1 LFKFLYQLG
10 LIIEKFERTAPRIF
24 WFLSLVFYTVIVFV
38 SPHNAKIPPAQ
49 VCQYQVVS
57 EQFRCGGQDEKLSI
71 IRKMDSDFH
80 LRLEK
85 YFPDW
90 EERMAYQKNQTEF
103 YKSARRKKKDLIKLR
118 MADDLNVYSEKELDA
133 INYFEGKG
141 FYARYQDPSVAPNI
155 YDTRQS
161 FLLKMH
167 DISSREKFLQSFNRI
182 NN

>member
-10 LIIEKFERTAPRIF
+10 LILEKFERIAPRIF
-24 WFLSLVFYTVIVFV
+24 WFLSLVFCTVFV
-38 SPHNAKIPPAQ
+38 SPYETKIPPVE
-49 VCQYQVVS
+49 VCQYQAVS
-57 EQFRCGGQDEKLSI
+57 QRFRAGGQGENLNI
-71 IRKMDSDFH
+71 IQKMDPDFH
-80 LRLEK
+80 RRLEK

-90 EERMAYQKNQTEF
+90 EERMAYQKSRTEF
-103 YKSARRKKKDLIKLR
+103 YKSAMRKKKEIIKLR
-118 MADDLNVYSEKELDA
+118 MGDDLNFYSEKELDA
-133 INYFEGKG
+133 INYFEGKSL
-141 FYARYQDPSVAPNI
+141 YARCQDPSVAPNI

>member
-10 LIIEKFERTAPRIF
+10 LIIEKFERIAPKIF
-24 WFLSLVFYTVIVFV
+24 WSLSLVFYIVIGSV
-38 SPHNAKIPPAQ
+38 SLHEAKTPLAQ
-49 VCQYQVVS
+49 ICQYQVVS
-57 EQFRCGGQDEKLSI
+57 KQFRCGGQGEKLSI
-71 IRKMDSDFH
+71 IKKMDPDLH
-80 LRLEK
+80 RRLEK

-103 YKSARRKKKDLIKLR
+103 YKSARRKKKDIIKLR

-141 FYARYQDPSVAPNI
+141 FYARYQDPSVVPNI

>member
-1 LFKFLYQLG
+1 MFKFLYQLG
-10 LIIEKFERTAPRIF
+10 LILEKFERTAPRIF
-24 WFLSLVFYTVIVFV
+24 WFLSLVFYTVFV
-38 SPHNAKIPPAQ
+38 SPHEAKIPPVQ

-57 EQFRCGGQDEKLSI
+57 QQFRAGGQGENLNI
-71 IRKMDSDFH
+71 IQKMDPDFH
-80 LRLEK
+80 RRLEK

-90 EERMAYQKNQTEF
+90 EERMAYQKSQTEF
-103 YKSARRKKKDLIKLR
+103 YKSAMRKKKEIIKLR
-118 MADDLNVYSEKELDA
+118 MVDDLNFYSEKELDA
-133 INYFEGKG
+133 INYFEGKS
-141 FYARYQDPSVAPNI
+141 FYARCQDPSVAPNI

>member
-1 LFKFLYQLG
+1 MFKFLYQLG
-10 LIIEKFERTAPRIF
+10 LILEKFERTAPRIF
-24 WFLSLVFYTVIVFV
+24 WFLSLVFYTVFV
-38 SPHNAKIPPAQ
+38 SPYDAKIPQAQ

-57 EQFRCGGQDEKLSI
+57 QQFRAGGQGENLNI
-71 IRKMDSDFH
+71 IQKMDPDFH
-80 LRLEK
+80 RRLEK

-182 NN
+182 KN

>member
-10 LIIEKFERTAPRIF
+10 LILEKFERTAPRIF
-24 WFLSLVFYTVIVFV
+24 WFLSLVFYTVFV
-38 SPHNAKIPPAQ
+38 SPYEAKIPPVQ

-57 EQFRCGGQDEKLSI
+57 QQFRAGGQGENLNI
-71 IRKMDSDFH
+71 IQKMDPDFH
-80 LRLEK
+80 RRLER
-85 YFPDW
+85 YFPDG
-90 EERMAYQKNQTEF
+90 EERMAYQESQTEF
-103 YKSARRKKKDLIKLR
+103 YKSAMRKKKEIIKLR
-118 MADDLNVYSEKELDA
+118 MVDDLNFYSEKELDA
-133 INYFEGKG
+133 INYFEGKSL
-141 FYARYQDPSVAPNI
+141 YARCQDPSVAPNI

>member
-24 WFLSLVFYTVIVFV
+24 WFLSLVFYTVFV
-38 SPHNAKIPPAQ
+38 SPYNAEIPPVQ

-57 EQFRCGGQDEKLSI
+57 QQFRAGGQGENLNI
-71 IRKMDSDFH
+71 IQKMDPDFH
-80 LRLEK
+80 RRLEK

-90 EERMAYQKNQTEF
+90 EERMTYQKSQTEF
-103 YKSARRKKKDLIKLR
+103 YKSAMRKKKEIIKLR
-118 MADDLNVYSEKELDA
+118 MADDLNFYSEKELD
-133 INYFEGKG
+133 
-141 FYARYQDPSVAPNI
+141 ARYQDPSVAPNI

>member
-10 LIIEKFERTAPRIF
+10 LILEKFERTAPRIF
-24 WFLSLVFYTVIVFV
+24 WFLSLVFYTVFV
-38 SPHNAKIPPAQ
+38 SPYEAKIPPVQ

-57 EQFRCGGQDEKLSI
+57 QQFRAGGQGENLNI
-71 IRKMDSDFH
+71 IQKMDPDFH
-80 LRLEK
+80 RRLEK

-90 EERMAYQKNQTEF
+90 EERMAYQKSQTEF
-103 YKSARRKKKDLIKLR
+103 YKSAMRKKKEIIKLR
-118 MADDLNVYSEKELDA
+118 MVDDLNFYSEKELDA
-133 INYFEGKG
+133 INYFEGKSL
-141 FYARYQDPSVAPNI
+141 YARCQDPSVAPNI